1 MPTLPFYYEEILQ
14 HFYTL
19 SRSRQY
25 FSELVPTKGGGMYT
39 VRRPNPIVISEI
51 LSYNQMIA
59 NVLKDCDFLDIMQTL
74 DYLFMKDAFKR

>member
-1 MPTLPFYYEEILQ
+1 
-14 HFYTL
+14 
-19 SRSRQY
+19 
-25 FSELVPTKGGGMYT
+25 MYT